1 MGFSSVDDMI
11 SEMTTG
17 GKTWRQD
24 FYKITSG
31 TWAAGR
37 WYDLSTFAGSPVANT
52 YPGTALAA
60 VAPDESTGWG
70 LYHGGN
76 VSTDTK
82 HLMNV
87 MAVANAATGVPA
99 VMMLVD
105 VCLYYPDIPFNSASQ
120 QTLNNTNTL
129 TRYTD
134 GIGLRSYMMV
144 DAGTGGTAHN
154 LDNTAGTGTQYVN
167 TADATKQH
175 PGTISFVA
183 SAIQGHIAHSG
194 TAANNTGAFLPL
206 AAGDVGLKRYSHWK
220 LSASS
225 TGGATAG
232 NLVICKPLATLP
244 ITTLNVAAE
253 RDLVNQLASMPRIR
267 DGACLNWLV
276 FVGGNTAANTVF
288 QGAVETAWG

>member
-1 MGFSSVDDMI
+1 MGFTSVDDMVSEI
-11 SEMTTG
+11 SG
-17 GKTWRQD
+17 GKSWRTD
-24 FYKITSG
+24 FYKQTTG
-31 TWAAGR
+31 TMAAGR

-82 HLMNV
+82 HLINI
-87 MAVANAATGVPA
+87 MAVAAAATGVPS
-99 VMMLVD
+99 MLMLVD
-105 VCLYYPDIPFNSASQ
+105 VCLYYPDIAFNTATR
-120 QTLNNTNTL
+120 QTLNNATTL
-129 TRYTD
+129 SRYTD
-134 GIGLRSYMMV
+134 GVGLRSYVMV
-144 DAGTGGTAHN
+144 DAATGATAHN
-154 LDNTAGTGTQYVN
+154 LDNGAGTGTEYVDQSG
-167 TADATKQH
+167 AASVH
-175 PGTISFVA
+175 PGTTAFTA

-206 AAGDVGLKRYSHWK
+206 ASGDTGVRSYNYFK

-232 NLVICKPLATLP
+232 NLVICKPLAQLP
-244 ITTLNVAAE
+244 LTTVNVAVE

-267 DGACLNWLV
+267 DGACLNWLL
-276 FVGGNTAANTVF
+276 FTGAATAAATVF
-288 QGAVETAWG
+288 QGSIEAAWG

>member
-87 MAVANAATGVPA
+87 MAVAI
-99 VMMLVD
+99 L
-105 VCLYYPDIPFNSASQ
+105 
-120 QTLNNTNTL
+120 
-129 TRYTD
+129 
-134 GIGLRSYMMV
+134 
-144 DAGTGGTAHN
+144 
-154 LDNTAGTGTQYVN
+154 
-167 TADATKQH
+167 
-175 PGTISFVA
+175 
-183 SAIQGHIAHSG
+183 
-194 TAANNTGAFLPL
+194 L
-206 AAGDVGLKRYSHWK
+206 AA
-220 LSASS
+220 
-225 TGGATAG
+225 
-232 NLVICKPLATLP
+232 
-244 ITTLNVAAE
+244 
-253 RDLVNQLASMPRIR
+253 
-267 DGACLNWLV
+267 
-276 FVGGNTAANTVF
+276 
-288 QGAVETAWG
+288 

>member
-37 WYDLSTFAGSPVANT
+37 WYDLSVFAGSPVANT

-87 MAVANAATGVPA
+87 MAMANAATGVPA

-105 VCLYYPDIPFNSASQ
+105 TCLYYPNIAFNSASR
-120 QTLNNTNTL
+120 QTFDNTQTL

-134 GIGLRSYMMV
+134 GVGLRSYVMV
-144 DAGTGGTAHN
+144 DAATGATAHN
-154 LDNTAGTGTQYVN
+154 LDSGAGTGTEYVN
-167 TADATKQH
+167 TADATAVH
-175 PGTISFVA
+175 PGTISFTA
-183 SAIQGHIAHSG
+183 SAILGHIAHSG

-206 AAGDVGLKRYSHWK
+206 AAGDTGVKKYNYFK

-232 NLVICKPLATLP
+232 NLAIVKPLATLP

-288 QGAVETAWG
+288 QGAVEAAWG